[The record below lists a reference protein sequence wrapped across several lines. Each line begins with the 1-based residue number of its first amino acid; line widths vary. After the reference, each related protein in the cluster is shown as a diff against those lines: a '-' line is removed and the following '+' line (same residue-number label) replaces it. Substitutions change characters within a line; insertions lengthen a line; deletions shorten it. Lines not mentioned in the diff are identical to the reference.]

1 MTIATTDGE
10 DGPSFCGE
18 FHDRIRA
25 KSGDRAPAVAER
37 QDLKHGVSAGAS
49 CRYEPAAVR
58 GKRPLAPLIGRSQGD
73 LTLPMQVPQAFITRQ
88 RL

>member
-10 DGPSFCGE
+10 DGPLFCGE

-37 QDLKHGVSAGAS
+37 QDLKHGVSAVRLVDTNLLP
-49 CRYEPAAVR
+49 CAVSVPS
-58 GKRPLAPLIGRSQGD
+58 RP
-73 LTLPMQVPQAFITRQ
+73 
-88 RL
+88 